1 MPSRPACPS
10 RSTSRPSFVPVP
22 GASSSPSWW
31 PCRRRTPRTAC
42 GRPCAPRQVRSC
54 ANDRRQSRREPSKLT
69 VGWFSRKEG
78 SGRPARRSAGPPAAP
93 DTILMDASMS
103 PSKWPALP
111 PLPAVLVG
119 ILSVQG
125 GAALAKGLFPALGP
139 SGTVG
144 LRIGISALILL
155 AAFRPGL
162 RRLNAAQWRVVVLYG
177 VVLGVMNLV
186 FYHSLSRIPL
196 GLAVT
201 VEFIGPLSVAVFGSR
216 KLIDTV
222 WVVLAGAGI
231 ALITPWTAGSG
242 VDPLGVAF
250 AFAAGVCWALYIVIG
265 KRLSHLLSG
274 GAAVSIG
281 MLVAAVAV
289 VPFAAPAGGFAHV
302 TAGRFAACV
311 GVALLSSAIPYTLEM
326 IALKAMPVRTF
337 GILMSLEPA
346 IAALVGLALLR
357 EVLSPTQWLA
367 VALVIAASAGSTLS
381 SRSAPEPLEADAR
394 EGWQG
399 G

>member
-1 MPSRPACPS
+1 MNPTSKRP
-10 RSTSRPSFVPVP
+10 V
-22 GASSSPSWW
+22 
-31 PCRRRTPRTAC
+31 
-42 GRPCAPRQVRSC
+42 
-54 ANDRRQSRREPSKLT
+54 
-69 VGWFSRKEG
+69 
-78 SGRPARRSAGPPAAP
+78 
-93 DTILMDASMS
+93 
-103 PSKWPALP
+103 LP
-111 PLPAVLVG
+111 PLPAVLVA

-155 AAFRPGL
+155 AVYRPEL
-162 RRLNAAQWRVVVLYG
+162 HRLNAAQWRVVLPYG
-177 VVLGVMNLV
+177 LVLGVMNLV

-216 KLIDTV
+216 RLIDAV

-242 VDPLGVAF
+242 VDPLGVAL

-265 KRLSHLLSG
+265 KRLSHRLAG
-274 GAAVSIG
+274 GA
-281 MLVAAVAV
+281 
-289 VPFAAPAGGFAHV
+289 AGGFAHL
-302 TAGRFAACV
+302 TAGRFAAGV

-326 IALKAMPVRTF
+326 VALKALPARTF

-346 IAALVGLALLR
+346 VAALVGLAFLR
-357 EVLSPTQWLA
+357 EVLSATQWLA
-367 VALVIAASAGSTLS
+367 VALVIAASAGSTLT
-381 SRSAPEPLEADAR
+381 SRGAPEPHEAEAG
-394 EGWQG
+394 EGWSG

>member
-1 MPSRPACPS
+1 M
-10 RSTSRPSFVPVP
+10 
-22 GASSSPSWW
+22 
-31 PCRRRTPRTAC
+31 
-42 GRPCAPRQVRSC
+42 
-54 ANDRRQSRREPSKLT
+54 
-69 VGWFSRKEG
+69 
-78 SGRPARRSAGPPAAP
+78 
-93 DTILMDASMS
+93 
-103 PSKWPALP
+103 P
-111 PLPAVLVG
+111 PLPAVLLA

-144 LRIGISALILL
+144 LRIGLSAMFLL
-155 AAFRPGL
+155 AAYRPRL
-162 RRLNAAQWRVVVLYG
+162 RRLNRAQWRLVLPYG

-216 KLIDTV
+216 RLIDAV
-222 WVVLAGAGI
+222 WVALAGAGI

-242 VDPLGVAF
+242 VDPLGVAL
-250 AFAAGVCWALYIVIG
+250 ALAAGVCWALYIVIG
-265 KRLSHLLSG
+265 KRLSHVLPG
-274 GAAVSIG
+274 GAAVSSG

-289 VPFAAPAGGFAHV
+289 VPFAAAAGGFAQV
-302 TAGRFAACV
+302 TAGRFAAGA

-326 IALKAMPVRTF
+326 IALKALPARAF

-346 IAALVGLALLR
+346 VAALVGLVFLR

-367 VALVIAASAGSTLS
+367 VALVIAASAGSTLT
-381 SRSAPEPLEADAR
+381 SRGGPEPRDADSV
-394 EGWQG
+394 EGWSG

>member
-1 MPSRPACPS
+1 MIPTSKRP
-10 RSTSRPSFVPVP
+10 V
-22 GASSSPSWW
+22 
-31 PCRRRTPRTAC
+31 
-42 GRPCAPRQVRSC
+42 
-54 ANDRRQSRREPSKLT
+54 
-69 VGWFSRKEG
+69 
-78 SGRPARRSAGPPAAP
+78 
-93 DTILMDASMS
+93 
-103 PSKWPALP
+103 LP
-111 PLPAVLVG
+111 PLPAVLVA

-125 GAALAKGLFPALGP
+125 GAALAKGLFPVLGP

-162 RRLNAAQWRVVVLYG
+162 QRLNAAQWRMVLPFG
-177 VVLGVMNLV
+177 LVLGVMNLV

-216 KLIDTV
+216 RLIDAV

-231 ALITPWTAGSG
+231 ALITPWTAGGG
-242 VDPLGVAF
+242 VDPLGVAL
-250 AFAAGVCWALYIVIG
+250 AFAAGVCWALYIIIG
-265 KRLSHLLSG
+265 KPLSHLLSG
-274 GAAVSIG
+274 GTAVSIG

-289 VPFAAPAGGFAHV
+289 VPFAALEGGFAQV
-302 TAGRFAACV
+302 TAGRLAAGV

-326 IALKAMPVRTF
+326 IALKALPARTF

-346 IAALVGLALLR
+346 VAALVGLVFLR

-367 VALVIAASAGSTLS
+367 VALVMAASAGSTLS
-381 SRSAPEPLEADAR
+381 SRGVPEPR
-394 EGWQG
+394 EGAAGEGWSG